1 MIFIPI
7 FIWLLFELYV
17 FKAVRQST
25 RFVTKSWLKKTIVI
39 SYWLLPLALIV
50 QMIQIYFITQNPSY
64 QPTPVYFGTFI
75 GSLVLF
81 GVPKLLI
88 FGFHFLDDVIW
99 AFRRI
104 YQKLFIPVSTS
115 DVTIGG
121 ISRKKFITQV
131 GIVLAAIPFI
141 SILYGI
147 LFGRFNFTVVK
158 KKLSFESLPSAFHGL
173 KVVHI
178 SDMHLGSFDH
188 NYEPIVKAIDMINDL
203 DADLILF
210 TGDLVNN
217 IASEVDGWEPLLSKM
232 NAKIGKFS
240 ITGNH
245 DYGDYHRWETDL
257 AKQQNFE
264 SFVQKHQDIGFRLMC
279 NENITFEKEGE
290 KIVLA
295 GVENWGKPP
304 FKQYGDLAESL
315 RDVTPEDFTILMSH
329 DPSHW
334 DAEVLTQSDV
344 DLTLSGHTHGMQFGI
359 DIPGFK
365 WSPVKYKYPR
375 WSGLYQE
382 AKQKLYVNRGFGYLA
397 FPGRVGMPPEIT
409 LIELQKA

>member
-1 MIFIPI
+1 MILIPI
-7 FIWLLFELYV
+7 ILWLLFETYV
-17 FKAVRQST
+17 FKGVSHASQFITNNLLRKSLLIAYWIPPVIMLGQIIQLYLL
-25 RFVTKSWLKKTIVI
+25 TKS
-39 SYWLLPLALIV
+39 P
-50 QMIQIYFITQNPSY
+50 NY
-64 QPTPVYFGTFI
+64 QPNTVSFSTFFGTM
-75 GSLVLF
+75 VLF
-81 GVPKLLI
+81 MVPKLLV
-88 FGFHFLDDVIW
+88 FGFHVVEDLVWVFKLV
-99 AFRRI
+99 
-104 YQKLFIPVSTS
+104 YQKLFVRVQTS
-115 DVTIGG
+115 DLSAGG
-121 ISRKKFITQV
+121 ITRARFITQI

-147 LFGRFNFTVVK
+147 LFGRFNYTVVR
-158 KKLSFESLPSAFHGL
+158 KKLQFANLPDAFQGL

-178 SDMHLGSFDH
+178 SDMHLGSFEH
-188 NYEPIVKAIDMINDL
+188 NYEPIVKAVEMINEL
-203 DADLILF
+203 EADLILF

-217 IASEVDGWEPLLSKM
+217 VASEVDGWEPVLSKM
-232 NAKIGKFS
+232 KAKMGKYS

-245 DYGDYHRWETDL
+245 DYGDYHRWKSDEEKT
-257 AKQQNFE
+257 KNFE
-264 SFVQKHQDIGFRLMC
+264 HFIQKHKDIGFKLMC
-279 NENITFEKEGE
+279 NENLSFEKNGQ

-304 FKQYGDLAESL
+304 FKQYGNLKQSL
-315 RDVTPEDFTILMSH
+315 ENVTKEDFTILMSH

-334 DAEVLTQSDV
+334 DAEVITDTEV

-382 AKQKLYVNRGFGYLA
+382 ANQMLYVNRGFGYLA

-409 LIELQKA
+409 LLEFEKA